1 MRRNCHIAQIVGRRL
16 TGRRPNNRKKMSEQI
31 RITVDLDEAIY
42 ALKGLSKAEEKI
54 AIKFQNCGLQDEAM
68 EHFRNERALK
78 TAIEVIKKH
87 TPMIC
92 FSV

>member
-1 MRRNCHIAQIVGRRL
+1 
-16 TGRRPNNRKKMSEQI
+16 MSEQI
-31 RITVDLDEAIY
+31 SITVGLDEAIY
-42 ALKGLSKAEEKI
+42 ALKGLSKAEEEI

-68 EHFRNERALK
+68 EHFRNECALK

>member
-42 ALKGLSKAEEKI
+42 ALKGLSKAEEEI

-78 TAIEVIKKH
+78 TAIKTIKEQ
-87 TPMIC
+87 MSVIC
-92 FSV
+92 FSA

>member
-1 MRRNCHIAQIVGRRL
+1 
-16 TGRRPNNRKKMSEQI
+16 MSGEI
-31 RITVDLDEAIY
+31 RITVNLDEAIY
-42 ALKGLSKAEEKI
+42 ALKGLSKAEEEI

-78 TAIEVIKKH
+78 TAIKVIKKH

>member
-1 MRRNCHIAQIVGRRL
+1 MGRRL
-16 TGRRPNNRKKMSEQI
+16 TGRRSNNRKKMSEQT
-31 RITVDLDEAIY
+31 RITLDLDEAIC

-68 EHFRNERALK
+68 EHFGNERALK
-78 TAIEVIKKH
+78 TAIKVIKKQLSV
-87 TPMIC
+87 IC